1 MRYSPLVVWSTL
13 ATRRNVPMKIRVMT
27 AALSLAS
34 LLVLA
39 LAGAAPFMHY

>member
-1 MRYSPLVVWSTL
+1 
-13 ATRRNVPMKIRVMT
+13 MKIRIVT
-27 AALSLAS
+27 AALSLSS